1 MLSVSPC
8 SQSTG
13 GNNPALIG
21 QQIIEIKQAFSV
33 STLVHAKKNK
43 TGANAQREGYAISPV
58 KKIYSHLLGYRES
71 CATQLNS

>member
-33 STLVHAKKNK
+33 STLVCAKRKQNGSK
-43 TGANAQREGYAISPV
+43 CTEGEAIS
-58 KKIYSHLLGYRES
+58 SGEENLLPFIR
-71 CATQLNS
+71 T